1 MLQSLLLMGG
11 LGVITGA
18 VLAIASKAF
27 YVYEDPTVVAVAGAL
42 PGANCGGCGYPG
54 CNANAEAI
62 VKGLSAVNSCVAAG
76 SEVALEIAAI
86 MGVSVSDKEPEFAR
100 PGCCYGKDEA
110 DMEYQY
116 LGVTDCRSAEM
127 LFGGMKVCRIGCL
140 GLGTCVKACMFGAL
154 TLGRDGLPKV
164 NLDKCTGCGACE
176 RVCPKHIIRLTSA
189 ARRIL
194 REYTREECTT
204 PCQRACPT
212 GIDIKEYIRLI
223 REGDYEGSLQVIKER
238 NPFPTVI
245 SRICPAICESRCR
258 RLLQDESVSINGLKR
273 FVCDYEMNLNRRSLP
288 YKAPASG
295 KKIAVIGGGVEGLSV
310 AFFSARLGHEP
321 IVFEATDVLGGILR
335 KAINRERL
343 SMDIL
348 DWDIEGIRQMGV
360 ETRTRAKAGR
370 DFSIDG
376 LLREGFHAVFTA
388 TGGWDSR
395 LLRGDMAQAENI
407 FPGAYLLIDLLR
419 SRTDGRIRIPSGK
432 KAVIVG
438 GESMAA
444 EAAEILRENGSKD
457 ITVIS
462 RRASSDSSF
471 GPEVLRRLSKAGA
484 ELIYG
489 AGITK
494 VKGEDSRLTAVE
506 YTEFTT
512 GARRILDTDL
522 LIIGSGRFP
531 ELVFIPEAKD
541 DPGTENL
548 PSKDQ
553 GPLLWEGHELQKKP
567 DGNRE
572 AGLLSDQDVVSEYA
586 SAVAAINGGRKA
598 AAAIHY
604 LMAGTGFQ
612 DAFLMITETSNLQ
625 DVSFLNNV
633 NAIPRT
639 LLKPAEHPPG
649 SPEAFS
655 TGFSP
660 EEVKKEAERCLRCG
674 LVCYEKT
681 KLEGKLSAIP
691 VTGNC

>member
-11 LGVITGA
+11 LGIITGA

-27 YVYEDPTVVAVAGAL
+27 YVYEDPMVVAVGGAL

-62 VKGLSAVNSCVAAG
+62 VKGLSPVNSCVAAG
-76 SEVALEIAAI
+76 SEVALQIAAI
-86 MGVSVSDKEPEFAR
+86 MGVSVSDKEPEFAG
-100 PGCCYGKDEA
+100 PGCYYGKDEA
-110 DMEYQY
+110 DMAYRY
-116 LGVTDCRSAEM
+116 HGITDCRAAEM

-140 GLGTCVKACMFGAL
+140 GLGTCVRACMFGAL
-154 TLGRDGLPKV
+154 TMGPDGLPKV
-164 NLDKCTGCGACE
+164 DRNKCTGCGACE
-176 RVCPKHIIRLTSA
+176 RICPKHIIRLTST

-245 SRICPAICESRCR
+245 SRICPAVCESRCR

-295 KKIAVIGGGVEGLSV
+295 KKVAVIGGGVEGLSA

-321 IVFEATDVLGGILR
+321 TVFEATDTLGGILR
-335 KAINRERL
+335 KAISRERL

-360 ETRTRAKAGR
+360 ETRTRARAGK
-370 DFSIDG
+370 DFSIAG
-376 LLREGFHAVFTA
+376 LLREGFHGVFTA

-395 LLRGDMAQAENI
+395 LLRGDMAQAENV

-419 SRTDGRIRIPSGK
+419 SRTDERIRIPSGK
-432 KAVIVG
+432 KAVLAG
-438 GESMAA
+438 GEGMAA
-444 EAAEILRENGSKD
+444 EAAEILRENGARD
-457 ITVIS
+457 IFVIS
-462 RRASSDSSF
+462 RKTQPESPLD
-471 GPEVLRRLSKAGA
+471 PEVSERLLKTGA
-484 ELIYG
+484 KIVYG

-494 VKGEDSRLTAVE
+494 VKGEDNRLTAVE
-506 YTEFTT
+506 YTEFAT
-512 GARRILDTDL
+512 GERRILDADL
-522 LIIGSGRFP
+522 LIIGSGRCP

-541 DPGTENL
+541 EPDMEAS

-598 AAAIHY
+598 AAALHY
-604 LMAGTGFQ
+604 LMAGAGFQ
-612 DAFLMITETSNLQ
+612 DPSLMITETSRLQ
-625 DVSFLNNV
+625 DVTFLNHV
-633 NAIPRT
+633 NAVPRT
-639 LLKPAEHPPG
+639 LLKPEEPPHG
-649 SPEAFS
+649 SPDAFS
-655 TGFSP
+655 TGFLP
-660 EEVKKEAERCLRCG
+660 EEARREADRCLRCG
-674 LVCYEKT
+674 LVCYEKA
-681 KLEGKLSAIP
+681 KSEGKAVI
-691 VTGNC
+691 